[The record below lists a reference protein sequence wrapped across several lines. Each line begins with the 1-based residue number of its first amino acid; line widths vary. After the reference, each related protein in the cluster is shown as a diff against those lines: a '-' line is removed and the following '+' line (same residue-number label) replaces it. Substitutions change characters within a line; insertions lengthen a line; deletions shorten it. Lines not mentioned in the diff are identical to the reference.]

1 MRVLVIGGGASGMM
15 AALSAAGRPSNAVTL
30 LERQARVG
38 RKLAATGNGRCNLS
52 NLHASP
58 ASYHGGIPFFA
69 QSALEQFPV
78 PETLSYFRN
87 LGLLTTTEPS
97 GRVYPFSDQ
106 AGSVVDVLRLS
117 LVQAG
122 VEVVTGCEVTELSFQ
137 DGAFFAE
144 TALHRFPADRVI
156 VACGG
161 VAGGK
166 LGGSLSGTGCWSASA
181 TTARLFVPPWCSS
194 GPTTWVRSLKG
205 VRAEAIVRL
214 FREDSRW
221 RKAVARSSLRS
232 MASAALP
239 CLRFPAPP
247 LLPAVGWRCG
257 STFCRPWKRQ
267 NSAYFCFTVSGSSL
281 PLPWKTC

>member
-166 LGGSLSGTGCWSASA
+166 LGGSLSGY
-181 TTARLFVPPWCSS
+181 RLLERFGHHCTPLRPSLVQLRTDP
-194 GPTTWVRSLKG
+194 TWVRSLQG
-205 VRAEAIVRL
+205 RPSGSYCPAFPRG
-214 FREDSRW
+214 
-221 RKAVARSSLRS
+221 
-232 MASAALP
+232 
-239 CLRFPAPP
+239 FPAGGKP
-247 LLPAVGWRCG
+247 WRG
-257 STFCRPWKRQ
+257 PVYGVWRQRP
-267 NSAYFCFTVSGSSL
+267 CPV
-281 PLPWKTC
+281 